1 MAMLI
6 LQINETFSHFNRTI
20 CPGMWRAYM
29 KAKKHVSPLTAG
41 NGVNITETSTLDMY
55 VTEQQKLSAQ
65 YLADALA
72 RLPNMP
78 QTSSKGKL
86 GQFTEQ
92 YSEGVLS
99 TWEYIELVME
109 AVDACLEVA
118 NKMLYANVSES

>member
-1 MAMLI
+1 MALLI
-6 LQINETFSHFNRTI
+6 LQINETFRHFNQTI
-20 CPGMWRAYM
+20 CPGMWGAYM
-29 KAKKHVSPLTAG
+29 RAKKHVSPFTAG

-55 VTEQQKLSAQ
+55 LTEQQKLSAQ

-78 QTSSKGKL
+78 QTFSKGKL

-99 TWEYIELVME
+99 TWEYIERVME